1 MNTALLVIDVQQI
14 LSSGKY
20 AVFESRQVIDRIN
33 RVIQMA
39 RDAGAPVVVIQHEE
53 QDGPMKFGSD
63 GWKLAP
69 ELHVLPSDILVRKT
83 TPDSFHDT
91 ELQAVLEGRK
101 VEKLVICGFQSEFCV
116 DSTTRGALAL
126 GYPVTLVADGHS
138 TLDNGV
144 LQAKQISAH
153 HNETLRMMESF
164 GPRVETIPAADV
176 RIGTWRLENRADAL
190 QATPVP
196 LE

>member
-14 LSSGKY
+14 MSSGKY

-33 RVIQMA
+33 QVIQSA

-53 QDGPMKFGSD
+53 QDGPMKRGSD
-63 GWKLAP
+63 GWKLDP
-69 ELHVLPSDILVRKT
+69 GLGVLSSDIHVRKT
-83 TPDSFHDT
+83 TPDSFHNT
-91 ELQAVLEGRK
+91 ELRAILQARGI
-101 VEKLVICGFQSEFCV
+101 EKLVICGFQSEYCV

-144 LQAKQISAH
+144 LQARQISAH
-153 HNETLRMMESF
+153 HNETLRTMESF
-164 GPRVETIPAADV
+164 GPRVETIPASEV
-176 RIGTWRLENRADAL
+176 RFGTSVTLAKFSS
-190 QATPVP
+190 
-196 LE
+196 